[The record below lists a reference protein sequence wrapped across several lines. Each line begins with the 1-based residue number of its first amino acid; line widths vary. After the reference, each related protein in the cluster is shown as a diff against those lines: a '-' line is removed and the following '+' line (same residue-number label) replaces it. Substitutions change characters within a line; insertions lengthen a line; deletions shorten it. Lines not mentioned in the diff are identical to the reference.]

1 MMDIR
6 PRTLRNPP
14 SGRTS
19 STVSEGLRQK
29 ALWAALSLALGLPY
43 AHAQTAPPPVRPNG
57 STSTSAIQAPNGV
70 PLVNIAAPNAAGLSH
85 NRYQQFDVASQG
97 LILNNSGAISS
108 TQLAGYVA
116 GNPNLSNGSSARL
129 ILNEITSTAPS
140 KLGGAIEVAG
150 HAADVV
156 VANPNGID
164 CTGCSFINTPHV
176 TLATGTPLLDASGAL
191 SGYRVTGGQL
201 TVDGAGLGASEV
213 DRVDLIARAV
223 SVNAG
228 VWARQLN
235 MVAGAN
241 RVDAASLATQAIA
254 PTDAQ
259 PAVALDV
266 SAIGGMYAGVIRLVG
281 TEAGLGINSE
291 GRIAAQDG
299 NLTLTSAGDM
309 ALSGKTSATGSL
321 SLHGAQAVSNAGTLA
336 AGGTVSVVAA
346 DIANA
351 GTLYSGGPMTLSASG
366 QLSNSGKIQAQG
378 GGLALHASGALSNAS
393 GGSILA
399 NGAVNL
405 SAASLNN
412 AGALES
418 AQSVGVQVSG
428 RATNLGSLHAD
439 RGDLS
444 FAADT
449 LDSRGD
455 LGAGGGIALAGR
467 TSLSST
473 GTLVAGTAVSLSA
486 PRLITAGTVQ
496 AGTALAID
504 GGSLDNSGALYALG
518 GNWRVRLAGAFTNT
532 ATGDL
537 YAGGDLALDA
547 ASLTNAG
554 VVEAKH
560 GVRLVGAG
568 DLTNNGTLQADGGDL
583 ALVSGGQLTQIGHA
597 SAVHDISFSAVKAL
611 VVRGQ
616 AVANGDVNLSG
627 ASLDTAG
634 IVQAGGQLSLISV
647 GTLIN
652 AGKLYAL
659 GGGWTAAVGGAFDN
673 QASGDIYGSD
683 GIALKAASLINAGAV
698 EAKQDTALVVS
709 GALANSGHVQAD
721 QGSIALAAGSLD
733 SSGMLSAQRNVQ
745 AQVTGVVRNSGTLV
759 SGQAITLSAGSFE
772 NNASGQV
779 QSGADLA
786 LSALTIDNAGNLHAR
801 GNAVIG
807 GGDLGNAAAGM
818 LLADGALTV
827 NNAGEV
833 SNAGLLQAGS
843 NFTLD
848 HATSL
853 VNAAG
858 ATVYAGHDLDLDLA
872 HALANDG
879 LAYGAHAVAIAA
891 GSADNAGILR
901 SGGSLSLDSTA
912 DAGSSGAIQAQ
923 QDLHLVSGGIFAN
936 AGKLYAVDG
945 RLDVQSVGA
954 FTSSAQGDIYGSQD
968 VTIAAD
974 SLANVGLLEA
984 GRGMSLDV
992 RGDASN
998 SGTIQADQGGL
1009 TMSGAT
1015 LANQGALSATGNMRL
1030 TGSTWLSNLGQAVSG
1045 QALTM
1050 ASIDLRNN
1058 GQTQSGTATTLQAVA
1073 LDNSGRIQAG
1083 TTLAV
1088 SGNRNLT
1095 NEAAGQLLA
1104 AGDISA
1110 DTAMLLSNAG
1120 VIQAGGNL
1128 DVDAAG
1134 AIANRAGGML
1144 YGSQRTSLQLGGK
1157 LDNAGRIYGT
1167 QNLSLTSTDFI
1178 NGGSLRSDA
1187 VLQVAVQGNASSS
1200 GAAYAGGNAVWN
1212 VSGALANAGTLA
1224 AAGDTTVTAG
1234 SLTGTGTLAAGL
1246 QGDGSLGTTGA
1257 LRVGTDGV
1265 LVSNGRTLAGGDLVL
1280 RGSAIDLSGSRTRA
1294 GGDATLTATQGNVS
1308 NQGGDLTVNG
1318 TLTLATPDAL
1328 LNGGANA
1335 AQGGKIAAQALALQ
1349 AASLDNRY
1357 GTLTQN
1363 GNGDLALSF
1372 AGTLD
1377 NAHGTLAG
1385 NAGNLTISAASL
1397 DNSGGAIQHAGSG
1410 ILSLSTNGDLTN
1422 NGGQVAGNGAL
1433 AIQSGGVL
1441 RNVGGSFGVAGDATV
1456 HAASM
1461 DNSHGTFAAAHA
1473 GLSLNQALSNVG
1485 GTVQASSGMTVSAG
1499 TLDNTGGYLKG
1510 TGSQALS
1517 VATAGALTNAAAGG
1531 TGGFLGGNGVVA
1543 VHAGSLRNAGQIY
1556 AGSVLTVASQGT
1568 LVNDGGA
1575 LQAMSTLDVS
1585 AVSSLSNRNG
1595 RIEAGAG
1602 DSGSTLAVNAGSID
1616 NTGGRV
1622 ANAGRGVST
1631 IGAGGSIV
1639 NRGGT
1644 LGGQG
1649 NATLNATGLDNSQS
1663 GHVVAGQSLTLGLG
1677 GMNNAAGTLYAAA
1690 NLAWSNANAHL
1701 GNAGGSLGA
1710 GGNLGLGLLS
1720 VDNSAGDI
1728 AAGGNVNLTLAA
1740 FTGAGRAVAGQDL
1753 TLALS
1758 GGYANGSGN
1767 TLKANRDLTLNLG
1780 GNLTNPTGATLT
1792 AVRNLSVTASNIDN
1806 AAGAGIN
1813 SAGTTLTARS
1823 GLINAGR
1830 IEGDTITLKAASLIN
1845 TGTVIGSSIGV
1856 TAGNLTNGSDL
1867 GAATDNAPYQ
1877 NALIAATSGIDL
1889 FVSGTL
1895 LNRDAT
1901 IFTLGDL
1908 RIGANAGGGR
1918 SGAVVNRSGDIEAD
1932 GNVTLAATKFTN
1944 ERRVFQTSI
1953 YNLDATEQA
1962 QNTLNEAPLAR
1973 YRYDDTDPTHK
1984 PPYVDAS
1991 QVVGAPEIAVAD
2003 AYCSSRDND
2012 HYRCIGYPYGQGSAT
2027 TFQMLLTDTVVSME
2041 RLVKTSAQSRLLAGG
2056 DISLNGSVRNDKS
2069 MLAAGHN
2076 LVINGRAQS
2085 GEVSSGTIG
2094 GETVENI
2101 AWAPTASVQRSAE
2114 LQVRFEGESHD
2125 DALCA
2130 PINGG
2135 SRCWVPSSYET
2146 YGPQGTGPDLSA
2158 LLTLSLASGQAPSWI
2173 TLPGGE
2179 SAPAYITAGNTV
2191 AITAHTID
2199 NTVVGA
2205 DGQPVHAVIGLG
2217 QNGGSQAVNGSNAG
2231 PVGNVGGSTAGVG
2244 DVVID
2249 GAPVAVGGTVLG
2261 LPAGRA
2267 GGAGGQAPVAGGAG
2281 SLVAAGTPG
2290 APPIIHAPPSQV
2302 VSALSGG
2309 HATVALPQSGLYTVR
2324 TNPSS
2329 PYLVETD
2336 PRFTQ
2341 YSQFISS
2348 DYMMDQ
2354 LAIDPSDM
2362 RKRLGDGFYEQRTV
2376 LDQIASLTGRRFLD
2390 DNTDALAQYRTLM
2403 DAGVRVARQ
2412 FDLSVGIALTPEQ
2425 MANLTQDMVWLASA
2439 TVDGQQVLVPVVYL
2453 SAAHA
2458 KALAAGGATIAGKNV
2473 ILTASGD
2480 ITNNGTI
2487 AASDSAQ
2494 LTAANLL
2501 NSGTLSAGHNLSINA
2516 AQNILNGGTI
2526 GAGGNVSLVA
2536 GNDVSIG
2543 VEAAAALGAVD
2554 LTGLSGPMSAVALGN
2569 LQPGSIGSGGNLA
2582 ISAGRDLNLD
2592 IAPVTAGSNLSL
2604 AAGRDLTVTA
2614 TAISAGKD
2622 AQLLAGRDLSLA
2634 AIGHTVHTE
2643 GPHYD
2648 HTDTTTNWVSSVTA
2662 GGNLSVVA
2670 GHDLASEGAQL
2681 GAGNI
2686 LAVGAGRDLT
2696 LDTVTDVASGLTHA
2710 AEGRTAVS
2718 ESHRD
2723 ETLQGSTLSGAN
2735 GVVVSADRD
2744 LAATAATIGSVRGA
2758 VVLGAGHDLTLAAEQ
2773 ENHTASKDTTHTR
2786 SGLLSSSTTT
2796 TRDASSDSYAVGTAL
2811 SGSNVTLSAGH
2822 DLTTQGTQV
2831 SATQDIGLSAGHDVL
2846 LGAAQDTHSEEHDR
2860 TTTKR
2865 GGLGVL
2871 VGTSKGDL
2879 FTRTHK
2885 VQQDS
2890 SSDAVAVGSV
2900 LSGDQITVAAGHD
2913 LTTQAAQVAGT
2924 HDVVLAA
2931 AHDLTVGTA
2940 DNLHSEEHDLK
2951 VNTYGAQRSGLHGM
2965 FGVAKAKQTASETDT
2980 TPTGSLIGSTDGA
2993 VTLNAGQDVHI
3004 TGSDVLSQTGTAIV
3018 GQNVSIDAA
3027 VGTADSHQTQ
3037 SLHTGGIMAG
3047 LTGGAAT
3054 HAEQAWA
3061 SGQRAGQVSDKR
3073 LKALYAAQAAY
3084 GAHDAYQGA
3093 SAGAGSAGSGGGAQG
3108 AANASGV
3115 SLRVGIG
3122 ASSASTHSDTHDDI
3136 SYASHIR
3143 SSGDVTIAATN
3154 GDLNVIGSQVG
3165 GHNVAL
3171 AASHDLNLRSQAE
3184 QHIQSD
3190 HSANARGEL
3199 GISIGSQTGFYVTA
3213 DGGKGVA
3220 HGNGTT
3226 YANSSVTAS
3235 HTLSLFAGNDAT
3247 IRGAQA
3253 KGDTVLAGIGGN
3265 LTLESQQTT
3274 DDYASHSWQ
3283 AGGTYVYGSGSE
3295 VHASAGMVDSSY
3307 RSVQQ
3312 TSGID
3317 AGSGGFQLQV
3327 GGNTDL
3333 KGAVITSIANPALN
3347 LLDTGTLSFSDLENQ
3362 ASYNAMSAGI
3372 SVGSSN
3378 AGTSA
3383 SPSIGIPQFGDKSST
3398 TQAGIAQGTIDV
3410 RGGPADLAGLDRNPN
3425 IDAGGLKTIFNQ
3437 QKVAEQQELGN
3448 VAGQVGMRA
3457 AGDIASYMANHVT
3470 TEQEQKAWSDGGAN
3484 KTLLHG
3490 LVGAATAALG
3500 GGNALQG
3507 ALGAAASEKASG
3519 AMQDYLVQH
3528 GVLPTDPLFKTMMQL
3543 GGTAIGGVIGGGSG
3557 AATALQG
3564 DQFNRQLHPSEQQ
3577 LAQSLAAKSNG
3588 LYTTKQIE
3596 DAMRLSGYSL
3606 GPESVMP
3613 AETSQTGVLVNVN
3626 NSGSIYDMSAGWSLV
3641 SGLNDSQYLM
3651 QQVPSQVSPDLAA
3664 YVIANTGGTASPYAW
3679 APEQQGLPPANS
3691 TLQAIASYNVG
3702 TRALGGLQ
3710 MVGGGLELASGV
3722 AAATTCET
3730 GFGCAAAMYLGGA
3743 GLDNAMAGAS
3753 MLGTGRPTAT
3763 LGQQMFEVL
3772 GMSPNAAALTYGAT
3786 QLVPVGMEAYAA
3798 NVTSTVAG
3806 SAAIRSQV
3814 LGNIADSQA
3823 ALVSSNFGRFSQAE
3837 GQLQESLGIWPP
3849 NGGAYAPIYDTT
3861 LEVGTQLDRYGYPGG
3876 NYLSPLGNSFRGRAL
3891 PSSYEATKPYFQYE
3905 VAKPIPGVTQSNAL
3919 PWFGQRGME
3928 AQFQVQNS
3936 VQWYLDN
3943 GYLKV
3948 IKK

>member
-14 SGRTS
+14 SGHAPHILSR
-19 STVSEGLRQK
+19 GLRQK
-29 ALWAALSLALGLPY
+29 ALWAALSLALGVPNT
-43 AHAQTAPPPVRPNG
+43 HAQTVPPPVRSDG
-57 STSTSAIQAPNGV
+57 STSTSVMQAPNGV
-70 PLVNIAAPNAAGLSH
+70 ALVNIAAPNAAGLSH
-85 NRYQQFDVASQG
+85 NRYQQFDVTSQG
-97 LILNNSGAISS
+97 LILNNSGAISN

-129 ILNEITSTAPS
+129 ILNEVTSIAPS

-191 SGYRVTGGQL
+191 SGYRVTGGHL
-201 TVDGAGLGASEV
+201 TVGGAGLGASEV

-235 MVAGAN
+235 MVTGAN
-241 RVDAASLATQAIA
+241 RVDAASLATQALA

-259 PAVALDV
+259 PSVALDV
-266 SAIGGMYAGVIRLVG
+266 SAVGGMYAGVIRLVG
-281 TEAGLGINSE
+281 TEAGLGINNE
-291 GRIAAQDG
+291 GQIAAQDG
-299 NLTLTSAGDM
+299 NLTLNSAGDVV
-309 ALSGKTSATGSL
+309 LSGKISATGSL
-321 SLHGAQAVSNAGTLA
+321 SLHGAQAMSNAGTLA

-351 GTLYSGGPMTLSASG
+351 GTLYSGGTMMLSAPG
-366 QLSNSGKIQAQG
+366 RLSNSGEIQAQG
-378 GGLALHASGALSNAS
+378 GGLALHAGGALSNAS

-399 NGAVNL
+399 NGAINL

-418 AQSVGVQVSG
+418 AQNVDAQVSG
-428 RATNLGSLHAD
+428 QATNLGSLQAD

-449 LDSRGD
+449 LDSRGN
-455 LGAGGGIALAGR
+455 LGAGGEIALAGR

-486 PRLITAGTVQ
+486 PRLTTAGTVQ
-496 AGTALAID
+496 AGTTLAID
-504 GGSLDNSGALYALG
+504 GGSLNNSGALYALG
-518 GNWRVRLAGAFTNT
+518 GNWQLWLTGAFTNT

-547 ASLTNAG
+547 ASLVNAG
-554 VVEAKH
+554 AVEAKQA
-560 GVRLVGAG
+560 VRLVTAG
-568 DLTNNGTLQADGGDL
+568 DLVNNGTLQVDGGDL
-583 ALVSGGQLTQIGHA
+583 ALVSGGRLTHTGNA
-597 SAVHDISFSAVKAL
+597 SAAHNISLSAVREL
-611 VVRGQ
+611 VLRGQ
-616 AVANGDVNLSG
+616 AVANGDVSLSG
-627 ASLDTAG
+627 ASLDTVG
-634 IVQAGGQLSLISV
+634 IVQAGGQLSLTSL
-647 GTLIN
+647 GTLAN

-659 GGGWTAAVGGAFDN
+659 GGGWTATLGGAFDN

-683 GIALKAASLINAGAV
+683 GITLKAASLVNAGAV
-698 EAKQDTALVVS
+698 EAKQDAALIVS

-721 QGSIALAAGSLD
+721 QGSITLAAGSLD
-733 SSGMLSAQRNVQ
+733 SSGTLSAQGNVQ
-745 AQVTGVVRNSGTLV
+745 AQVIGAARNSGTLV
-759 SGQAITLSAGSFE
+759 SGQTTTLSAGGFE
-772 NNASGQV
+772 NSASGEL
-779 QSGADLA
+779 QSGTDLA
-786 LSALTIDNAGNLHAR
+786 LSALTIDNAGNLHAK
-801 GNAVIG
+801 GNAVIS
-807 GGDLGNAAAGM
+807 GGDLGNAATGM

-827 NNAGEV
+827 DNTGEV

-843 NFTLD
+843 NITLD

-853 VNAAG
+853 FNTAG
-858 ATVYAGHDLDLDLA
+858 ATVYAGHDLNLGLA
-872 HALANDG
+872 HALVNDG
-879 LAYGAHAVAIAA
+879 LAYGAHAVVIAA
-891 GSADNAGILR
+891 GSADNTGILR
-901 SGGSLSLDSTA
+901 SGGSLSLDSTG
-912 DAGSSGAIQAQ
+912 DASSSGAIQAQ
-923 QDLHLVSGGIFAN
+923 QDLYLVSGGSFAN
-936 AGKLYAVDG
+936 SGKLYAVDG
-945 RLDVQSVGA
+945 RLDVQSGGA
-954 FTSSAQGDIYGSQD
+954 FTSSAQGDIYGSRD
-968 VTIAAD
+968 VTIKAD
-974 SLANVGLLEA
+974 SLANAGLLEA
-984 GRGMSLDV
+984 GQGMSLDAQ
-992 RGDASN
+992 DDSSN
-998 SGTIQADQGGL
+998 SGTIQADQSGL
-1009 TMSGAT
+1009 TMGGAT
-1015 LANQGALSATGNMRL
+1015 LTNQGALSATGDMRL
-1030 TGSTWLSNLGQAVSG
+1030 TGSTRLSNLGQVASG

-1050 ASIDLRNN
+1050 AGTDLRNS
-1058 GQTQSGTATTLQAVA
+1058 GQVQSGTAATLQAVT
-1073 LDNSGRIQAG
+1073 LDNSGRVQAG
-1083 TTLAV
+1083 TTLTV
-1088 SGNRNLT
+1088 SGNQNLT

-1134 AIANRAGGML
+1134 AVANQAGGTL

-1157 LDNAGRIYGT
+1157 LDNAGTIYGA
-1167 QNLSLTSTDFI
+1167 QNLSLASSGLT
-1178 NGGSLRSDA
+1178 NNGSLRSDA
-1187 VLQVAVQGNASSS
+1187 VMQVAVQGNASSS
-1200 GAAYAGGNAVWN
+1200 GTAYAGGSAAWN

-1224 AAGDTTVTAG
+1224 AAGDTTIAAV
-1234 SLTGTGTLAAGL
+1234 SLTGAGTLAAGL
-1246 QGDGSLGTTGA
+1246 QGNGSLGTTGT
-1257 LRVGTDGV
+1257 LRVGTDGI
-1265 LVSNGRTLAGGDLVL
+1265 LASNGRALAGGDLVFH
-1280 RGSAIDLSGSRTRA
+1280 GSAIDLSGSQTRA

-1308 NQGGDLTVNG
+1308 NQGGDLAVNG
-1318 TLTLATPDAL
+1318 MLTLATPGAL
-1328 LNGGANA
+1328 LNGGASA
-1335 AQGGKIAAQALALQ
+1335 AQGGKITAQVWALQ
-1349 AASLDNRY
+1349 ATSLDNRY

-1363 GNGDLALSF
+1363 GNNDLVLSF

-1385 NAGNLTISAASL
+1385 NADNLTISAASL
-1397 DNSGGAIQHAGSG
+1397 DNSGGAIQHAGG
-1410 ILSLSTNGDLTN
+1410 GTLSLSTDGDLTN
-1422 NGGQVAGNGAL
+1422 SGGQVAGNGAL

-1441 RNVGGSFGVAGDATV
+1441 RNVGGSFGMAGDATV

-1461 DNSHGTFAAAHA
+1461 DNGHGTFAAAHA

-1485 GTVQASSGMTVSAG
+1485 GTVQASNGMTVSAG

-1510 TGSQALS
+1510 TGGQALS
-1517 VATAGALTNAAAGG
+1517 VTTTGALTNAAAGG
-1531 TGGFLGGNGVVA
+1531 MGGFLGGNGVVT

-1556 AGSVLTVASQGT
+1556 AGNALTVASQGT

-1575 LQAMSTLDVS
+1575 LQAMSALNAS
-1585 AVSSLSNRNG
+1585 AISSLSNRSG

-1602 DSGSTLAVNAGSID
+1602 DSAATLVLNAGSID

-1622 ANAGRGVST
+1622 ANAGHGVST

-1649 NATLNATGLDNSQS
+1649 NATLNATSLDNSQS
-1663 GHVVAGQSLTLGLG
+1663 GHVVAGQSLVLGLG

-1690 NLAWSNANAHL
+1690 NLAWSNANARL
-1701 GNAGGSLGA
+1701 ANAGGSLGA
-1710 GGNLGLGLLS
+1710 GGNLGLGLQS
-1720 VDNSAGDI
+1720 IDNSGGDI
-1728 AAGGNVNLTLAA
+1728 AAGGNVNLTLSS
-1740 FTGAGRAVAGQDL
+1740 FTGVGRAVAGQDL
-1753 TLALS
+1753 TLALP
-1758 GGYANGSGN
+1758 GDYANGSGN
-1767 TLKANRDLTLNLG
+1767 TLKANRDLTLSLG

-1806 AAGAGIN
+1806 AAGADIN

-1823 GLINAGR
+1823 GLTNAGR
-1830 IEGDTITLKAASLIN
+1830 IEGDAITLKAANLAN

-1867 GAATDNAPYQ
+1867 GIATNNAAYQ

-1908 RIGANAGGGR
+1908 RIGANASGGR
-1918 SGAVVNRSGDIEAD
+1918 SAAVINRSGDIEAD

-1944 ERRVFQTSI
+1944 ERRVFQTSV
-1953 YNLDATEQA
+1953 YNLDAAEQV
-1962 QNTLNEAPLAR
+1962 QNTLNETPLVR

-1991 QVVGAPEIAVAD
+1991 QVVDAPEIAVAD
-2003 AYCSSRDND
+2003 AYCGSRNND

-2041 RLVKTSAQSRLLAGG
+2041 RLVQTSAQSRLLAGG

-2069 MLAAGHN
+2069 TLAAGHN
-2076 LVINGRAQS
+2076 LVINGQS
-2085 GEVSSGTIG
+2085 QNGEVSSGTIG

-2101 AWAPTASVQRSAE
+2101 AWTPTASVQRSAE

-2146 YGPQGTGPDLSA
+2146 YDPQGTGPDLSA
-2158 LLTLSLASGQAPSWI
+2158 LLTLSLATGQAPSWI

-2191 AITAHTID
+2191 SITAHTID

-2217 QNGGSQAVNGSNAG
+2217 QNGGSQAVSGGNAA

-2244 DVVID
+2244 DIAID
-2249 GAPVAVGGTVLG
+2249 SAPVVVGGTALG
-2261 LPAGRA
+2261 LPTGRT
-2267 GGAGGQAPVAGGAG
+2267 GGSGGPAPVAGDAG
-2281 SLVAAGTPG
+2281 SSVAAGTPG
-2290 APPIIHAPPSQV
+2290 TPSTTSAPPPQV
-2302 VSALSGG
+2302 VSALSGS
-2309 HATVALPQSGLYTVR
+2309 HPTVTLPQSGLYTVQ
-2324 TNPSS
+2324 TNPGS
-2329 PYLVETD
+2329 PYLIETD
-2336 PRFTQ
+2336 PRFTR

-2403 DAGVRVARQ
+2403 DAGVQVARQ
-2412 FDLSVGIALTPEQ
+2412 FDLSVGIALTPGQ
-2425 MANLTQDMVWLASA
+2425 MANLTQDMVWLVSA

-2458 KALAAGGATIAGKNV
+2458 RALAAGGATIAGKNV

-2501 NSGTLSAGHNLSINA
+2501 NSGTLSASNNLSVSA
-2516 AQNILNGGTI
+2516 AQDILNGGTI

-2536 GNDVSIG
+2536 GNDVRSGID
-2543 VEAAAALGAVD
+2543 AAIALGAVD
-2554 LTGLSGPMSAVALGN
+2554 LTGLSGPVSTVALGN
-2569 LQPGSIGSGGNLA
+2569 LQPGSIRAGGNLA

-2592 IAPVTAGSNLSL
+2592 TAPVTVGSNLSL

-2648 HTDTTTNWVSSVTA
+2648 HADTTTNTVSSVTA
-2662 GGNLSVVA
+2662 GGNLTVVA
-2670 GHDLASEGAQL
+2670 GRDLASQGAQL
-2681 GAGNI
+2681 DAGNI

-2696 LDTVTDVASGLTHA
+2696 LNTVTDVASSLTHA
-2710 AEGRTAVS
+2710 AEGHTAVS

-2735 GVVVSADRD
+2735 SVVVSAGRD
-2744 LAATAATIGSVRGA
+2744 LTAAAATIGSAQGA
-2758 VVLGAGHDLTLAAEQ
+2758 VALGAGHDLTLDAGQ
-2773 ENHTASKDTTHTR
+2773 ENHTASRDTTHTH

-2796 TRDASSDSYAVGTAL
+2796 THDASSDTYAIGTAI
-2811 SGSNVTLSAGH
+2811 SGSNITLSAGH
-2822 DLTTQGTQV
+2822 DLTTQGAQV

-2846 LGAAQDTHSEEHDR
+2846 LGAAQDFHSEEHDR
-2860 TTTKR
+2860 STTKR
-2865 GGLGVL
+2865 GGGLGVL

-2885 VQQDS
+2885 VQQNS
-2890 SSDAVAVGSV
+2890 SSDTVAVGSV
-2900 LSGDQITVAAGHD
+2900 LSGDHVSVAAGHD
-2913 LTTQAAQVAGT
+2913 LTTQATQIAGT

-2931 AHDLTVGTA
+2931 GHDLSIGIA
-2940 DNLHSEEHDLK
+2940 DNAHTEDHSLA

-2965 FGVAKAKQTASETDT
+2965 FGVAKSAQTASETDT

-2993 VTLNAGQDVHI
+2993 VTLSAGQDVHL
-3004 TGSDVLSQTGTAIV
+3004 TGSDVLSQAGTAIV
-3018 GQNVSIDAA
+3018 GQNVAIDAA

-3054 HAEQAWA
+3054 AAEQAYA

-3084 GAHDAYQGA
+3084 GARDAYKGG
-3093 SAGAGSAGSGGGAQG
+3093 SAGVGSAGSGGGAQG
-3108 AANASGV
+3108 AANSSGV
-3115 SLRVGIG
+3115 SLRIGIG
-3122 ASSASTHSDTHDDI
+3122 ASSASAHSDTHDDI
-3136 SYASHIR
+3136 AYASHIQ
-3143 SSGDVTIAATN
+3143 SAGDVTIAATN
-3154 GDLNVIGSQVG
+3154 GDLNVIGSQVSG
-3165 GHNVAL
+3165 DNVAL
-3171 AASHDLNLRSQAE
+3171 AASHDLNLLSQAE
-3184 QHIQSD
+3184 QHTQSD

-3199 GISIGSQTGFYVTA
+3199 GISIGSQTGFYATA

-3220 HGNGTT
+3220 HGNGTS

-3235 HTLSLFAGNDAT
+3235 DTLSLLAGNDAT

-3253 KGDTVLAGIGGN
+3253 KGNTVLATIGHD

-3295 VHASAGMVDSSY
+3295 VHASAGMVDSNY
-3307 RSVQQ
+3307 TSVDQV
-3312 TSGID
+3312 SGIG
-3317 AGSGGFQLQV
+3317 AGNGGFQVHV
-3327 GGNTDL
+3327 GSHTDL
-3333 KGAVITSIANPALN
+3333 KGAAIASTADSSLN
-3347 LLDTGTLSFSDLENQ
+3347 LLDTGTLSFSDLKNS
-3362 ASYNAMSAGI
+3362 ASYSAMSAGI
-3372 SVGSSN
+3372 SVGSGN
-3378 AGTSA
+3378 GGTSA
-3383 SPSIGIPQFGDKSST
+3383 SPSIGVPQFGDKSST
-3398 TQAGIAQGTIDV
+3398 TRAGIAQGTIITRDN
-3410 RGGPADLAGLDRNPN
+3410 PETDLSELDRTPDIDAAGL
-3425 IDAGGLKTIFNQ
+3425 KSIFDQ

-3448 VAGQVGMRA
+3448 AAGQVGMRA
-3457 AGDIASYMANHVT
+3457 AGDIASYMQTQAAADLT
-3470 TEQEQKAWSDGGAN
+3470 KARDTGDSAAEADAQRRLDAWSEGGSN
-3484 KTLLHG
+3484 KIILHG

-3500 GGNALQG
+3500 DGNALQG
-3507 ALGAAASEKASG
+3507 ALGAGSSQAASG
-3519 AMQDYLVQH
+3519 AMEKYLRDQ
-3528 GVLPTDPLFKTMMQL
+3528 GIDPYSPEGKTYMQL
-3543 GGTAIGGVIGGGSG
+3543 ASAAIGGAVGGSAG
-3557 AATALQG
+3557 ASTALAG
-3564 DQFNRQLHPSEQQ
+3564 DAFNRQLHPNEIK
-3577 LAQSLAAKSNG
+3577 LITGELAAKYAAEHPGVSERDAETILIKQSLRQVDDAWAGKLGPDDNDAKHWLANNTPDWAKQNG
-3588 LYTTKQIE
+3588 YFTATSTERADSTINGQYYDGEFHKQWSGMLSDLASSITGSDE
-3596 DAMRLSGYSL
+3596 TPAQHGSQVNLSGYKDMANTLRDQGTMESLERKVASGQGLTTDEVHTYAQLATLYPMFRAGAL
-3606 GPESVMP
+3606 GPYG
-3613 AETSQTGVLVNVN
+3613 QLGVAIRDQD
-3626 NSGSIYDMSAGWSLV
+3626 GTAAAAAIIGA
-3641 SGLNDSQYLM
+3641 
-3651 QQVPSQVSPDLAA
+3651 VPGEGLAA
-3664 YVIANTGGTASPYAW
+3664 NAGKSLDVATDGEKVASILAPAKRNTGETVLGHYPEYVTMSDDIGARRYQIPDSVWNAMSEDQRWAANTTFLDRTIDRGDTVILATPAQSARPGSYYAREIEYMRQKGY
-3679 APEQQGLPPANS
+3679 AVSSDGIRLIPPAK
-3691 TLQAIASYNVG
+3691 
-3702 TRALGGLQ
+3702 
-3710 MVGGGLELASGV
+3710 
-3722 AAATTCET
+3722 
-3730 GFGCAAAMYLGGA
+3730 
-3743 GLDNAMAGAS
+3743 
-3753 MLGTGRPTAT
+3753 GR
-3763 LGQQMFEVL
+3763 
-3772 GMSPNAAALTYGAT
+3772 
-3786 QLVPVGMEAYAA
+3786 
-3798 NVTSTVAG
+3798 
-3806 SAAIRSQV
+3806 
-3814 LGNIADSQA
+3814 
-3823 ALVSSNFGRFSQAE
+3823 
-3837 GQLQESLGIWPP
+3837 
-3849 NGGAYAPIYDTT
+3849 
-3861 LEVGTQLDRYGYPGG
+3861 
-3876 NYLSPLGNSFRGRAL
+3876 
-3891 PSSYEATKPYFQYE
+3891 
-3905 VAKPIPGVTQSNAL
+3905 
-3919 PWFGQRGME
+3919 
-3928 AQFQVQNS
+3928 
-3936 VQWYLDN
+3936 
-3943 GYLKV
+3943 
-3948 IKK
+3948 

>member
-14 SGRTS
+14 SGHAPHTLSR
-19 STVSEGLRQK
+19 GLRQK
-29 ALWAALSLALGLPY
+29 ALWAALSLALGVPNT
-43 AHAQTAPPPVRPNG
+43 HAQTVPPPVRSDG
-57 STSTSAIQAPNGV
+57 STSTSVMQAPNGV
-70 PLVNIAAPNAAGLSH
+70 ALVNIAAPNAAGLSH
-85 NRYQQFDVASQG
+85 NRYQQFDVTSQG
-97 LILNNSGAISS
+97 LILNNSGAISN

-129 ILNEITSTAPS
+129 ILNEVTSIAPS

-191 SGYRVTGGQL
+191 SGYRVTGGHL
-201 TVDGAGLGASEV
+201 TVGGAGLGASEV

-235 MVAGAN
+235 MVTGAN
-241 RVDAASLATQAIA
+241 RVDAASLATQALA

-259 PAVALDV
+259 PSVALDV
-266 SAIGGMYAGVIRLVG
+266 SAVGGMYAGVIRLVG
-281 TEAGLGINSE
+281 TEAGLGINNE
-291 GRIAAQDG
+291 GQIAAQDG
-299 NLTLTSAGDM
+299 NLTLNSAGDVV
-309 ALSGKTSATGSL
+309 LSGKTSATGSL
-321 SLHGAQAVSNAGTLA
+321 SLHGAQAMSNDGTLA

-351 GTLYSGGPMTLSASG
+351 GTLYSGGTMTLSAPG
-366 QLSNSGKIQAQG
+366 RLSNSGEIQAQG
-378 GGLALHASGALSNAS
+378 GGLALHAGGALSNAS

-399 NGAVNL
+399 NGAINL

-418 AQSVGVQVSG
+418 AQNVDAQVSG
-428 RATNLGSLHAD
+428 QATNLGSLQAD

-449 LDSRGD
+449 LDSRGN
-455 LGAGGGIALAGR
+455 LGAGGEIALAGR

-486 PRLITAGTVQ
+486 PRLTTAGTVQ
-496 AGTALAID
+496 AGTTLAID
-504 GGSLDNSGALYALG
+504 GGSLNNSGALYALG
-518 GNWRVRLAGAFTNT
+518 GNWQLWLTGAFTNT

-547 ASLTNAG
+547 ASLVNAG
-554 VVEAKH
+554 AVEAKQA
-560 GVRLVGAG
+560 VRLVTAG
-568 DLTNNGTLQADGGDL
+568 DLVNNGTLQVDGGDL
-583 ALVSGGQLTQIGHA
+583 ALVSGGRLTHTGNA
-597 SAVHDISFSAVKAL
+597 SAAHNISLSAVREL
-611 VVRGQ
+611 VLRGQ
-616 AVANGDVNLSG
+616 AVANGDVSLSG
-627 ASLDTAG
+627 ASLDTVG
-634 IVQAGGQLSLISV
+634 IVQAGGQLSLTSL
-647 GTLIN
+647 GTLAN

-659 GGGWTAAVGGAFDN
+659 GGGWTATLGGAFDN
-673 QASGDIYGSD
+673 QASGDIYGSE
-683 GIALKAASLINAGAV
+683 GITLKAASLVNAGAV
-698 EAKQDTALVVS
+698 EAKQDAALIVS

-721 QGSIALAAGSLD
+721 QGSITLAAGSLD
-733 SSGMLSAQRNVQ
+733 SSGTLSAQGNVQ
-745 AQVTGVVRNSGTLV
+745 AQVIGAARNSGTLL
-759 SGQAITLSAGSFE
+759 SGQATTLSAGGFE
-772 NNASGQV
+772 NSASGQV
-779 QSGADLA
+779 QSGTDLA
-786 LSALTIDNAGNLHAR
+786 LSALTIDNAGNLHAK
-801 GNAVIG
+801 GNAVIS
-807 GGDLGNAAAGM
+807 GGDLGNAATGM

-827 NNAGEV
+827 NNTGEV

-843 NFTLD
+843 DLTLD
-848 HATSL
+848 HTTSL

-858 ATVYAGHDLDLDLA
+858 AMVYAGHDLNLGLA
-872 HALANDG
+872 HALVNDG
-879 LAYGAHAVAIAA
+879 LAYGAHAVVIAA
-891 GSADNAGILR
+891 GSADNTGILR
-901 SGGSLSLDSTA
+901 SGGSLSLDSTG
-912 DAGSSGAIQAQ
+912 DASSSGAIQAQ
-923 QDLHLVSGGIFAN
+923 QDLYLVSGGSFAN
-936 AGKLYAVDG
+936 SGKLYAVDG
-945 RLDVQSVGA
+945 RLDVQSGGA
-954 FTSSAQGDIYGSQD
+954 FTSSAQGDIYGSRD
-968 VTIAAD
+968 VTIKAD
-974 SLANVGLLEA
+974 SLANAGLLEA
-984 GRGMSLDV
+984 GQGMSLDAQ
-992 RGDASN
+992 DDSSN
-998 SGTIQADQGGL
+998 SGTIQADQSGL
-1009 TMSGAT
+1009 TMGGAT
-1015 LANQGALSATGNMRL
+1015 LTNQGALSATGDMRL
-1030 TGSTWLSNLGQAVSG
+1030 TGSTRLSNLGQVASG

-1050 ASIDLRNN
+1050 AGTDLRNS
-1058 GQTQSGTATTLQAVA
+1058 GQVQSGTAATLQAVT
-1073 LDNSGRIQAG
+1073 LDNSGRVQAG
-1083 TTLAV
+1083 TTLTV
-1088 SGNRNLT
+1088 SGNQNLT

-1134 AIANRAGGML
+1134 AVANQAGGTL

-1157 LDNAGRIYGT
+1157 LDNAGTIYGA
-1167 QNLSLTSTDFI
+1167 QNLSLASSGLT
-1178 NGGSLRSDA
+1178 NNGSLRSDA
-1187 VLQVAVQGNASSS
+1187 VMQVAVQGNASSS
-1200 GAAYAGGNAVWN
+1200 GTAYAGGSAAWN

-1224 AAGDTTVTAG
+1224 AAGDTTIAAV
-1234 SLTGTGTLAAGL
+1234 SLTGAGTLAAGL
-1246 QGDGSLGTTGA
+1246 QGNGSLGTTGT
-1257 LRVGTDGV
+1257 LRVGTDGI
-1265 LVSNGRTLAGGDLVL
+1265 LASNGRALAGGDLVFH
-1280 RGSAIDLSGSRTRA
+1280 GSAIDLSGSQTRA

-1308 NQGGDLTVNG
+1308 NQGGDLAVNG
-1318 TLTLATPDAL
+1318 MLTLATPGAL
-1328 LNGGANA
+1328 LNGGASA
-1335 AQGGKIAAQALALQ
+1335 AQGGKITAQVWALQ
-1349 AASLDNRY
+1349 ATSLDNRY

-1363 GNGDLALSF
+1363 GNNDLVLSF

-1385 NAGNLTISAASL
+1385 NADNLTISAASL
-1397 DNSGGAIQHAGSG
+1397 DNSGGAIQHAGG
-1410 ILSLSTNGDLTN
+1410 GTLSLSTDGDLTN
-1422 NGGQVAGNGAL
+1422 SGGQVAGNGAL

-1441 RNVGGSFGVAGDATV
+1441 RNVGGSFGMAGDATV

-1461 DNSHGTFAAAHA
+1461 DNGHGTFAAAHA

-1485 GTVQASSGMTVSAG
+1485 GTVQASNGMTVSAG

-1510 TGSQALS
+1510 TGGQALS
-1517 VATAGALTNAAAGG
+1517 VTTTGALTNAAAGG
-1531 TGGFLGGNGVVA
+1531 MGGFLGGNGVVT

-1556 AGSVLTVASQGT
+1556 AGNALTVASQGT

-1575 LQAMSTLDVS
+1575 LQAMSALNAS
-1585 AVSSLSNRNG
+1585 AISSLSNRSG

-1602 DSGSTLAVNAGSID
+1602 DSAATLVLNAGSID

-1622 ANAGRGVST
+1622 ANAGHGVST

-1649 NATLNATGLDNSQS
+1649 NATLNATSLDNSQS
-1663 GHVVAGQSLTLGLG
+1663 GHVVAGQSLVLGLG

-1690 NLAWSNANAHL
+1690 NLAWSNANARL
-1701 GNAGGSLGA
+1701 ANAGGSLGA
-1710 GGNLGLGLLS
+1710 GGNLGLGLQS
-1720 VDNSAGDI
+1720 IDNSGGDI
-1728 AAGGNVNLTLAA
+1728 AAGGNVNLTLSS
-1740 FTGAGRAVAGQDL
+1740 FTGVGRAVAGQDL
-1753 TLALS
+1753 TLALP
-1758 GGYANGSGN
+1758 GDYANGSGN
-1767 TLKANRDLTLNLG
+1767 TLKANRDLTLSLG

-1806 AAGAGIN
+1806 AAGADIN

-1823 GLINAGR
+1823 GLTNAGR
-1830 IEGDTITLKAASLIN
+1830 IEGDAITLKAANLAN

-1867 GAATDNAPYQ
+1867 GIATNNAAYQ

-1908 RIGANAGGGR
+1908 RIGANASGGR
-1918 SGAVVNRSGDIEAD
+1918 SAAVINRSGDIEAD

-1944 ERRVFQTSI
+1944 ERRVFQTSV
-1953 YNLDATEQA
+1953 YNLDAAEQV
-1962 QNTLNEAPLAR
+1962 QNTLNETPLVR

-1991 QVVGAPEIAVAD
+1991 QVVDAPEIAVAD
-2003 AYCSSRDND
+2003 AYCGSRNND

-2041 RLVKTSAQSRLLAGG
+2041 RLVQTSAQSRLLAGG

-2069 MLAAGHN
+2069 TLAAGHN
-2076 LVINGRAQS
+2076 LVINGQS
-2085 GEVSSGTIG
+2085 QNGEVSSGTIG

-2101 AWAPTASVQRSAE
+2101 AWTPTASVQRSAE

-2146 YGPQGTGPDLSA
+2146 YDPQGTGPDLSA
-2158 LLTLSLASGQAPSWI
+2158 LLTLSLATGQAPSWI

-2191 AITAHTID
+2191 SITAHTID
-2199 NTVVGA
+2199 NAVVGA

-2217 QNGGSQAVNGSNAG
+2217 QNGGSQAVSGGNAA

-2244 DVVID
+2244 DIAID
-2249 GAPVAVGGTVLG
+2249 SAPVVVGGTALG
-2261 LPAGRA
+2261 LPTGRT
-2267 GGAGGQAPVAGGAG
+2267 GGSGGPAPVAGDAG
-2281 SLVAAGTPG
+2281 SSVAAGTPG
-2290 APPIIHAPPSQV
+2290 TPSTTSAPPPQV
-2302 VSALSGG
+2302 VSALSGS
-2309 HATVALPQSGLYTVR
+2309 HPTVTLPQSGLYTVQ
-2324 TNPSS
+2324 TNPGS
-2329 PYLVETD
+2329 PYLIETD
-2336 PRFTQ
+2336 PRFTR

-2403 DAGVRVARQ
+2403 DAGVQVARQ
-2412 FDLSVGIALTPEQ
+2412 FDLSVGIALTPGQ
-2425 MANLTQDMVWLASA
+2425 MANLTQDMVWLVSA

-2458 KALAAGGATIAGKNV
+2458 RALAAGGATIAGKNV

-2501 NSGTLSAGHNLSINA
+2501 NSGTLSASNNLSVSA
-2516 AQNILNGGTI
+2516 AQDILNGGTI

-2536 GNDVSIG
+2536 GNDVRSGID
-2543 VEAAAALGAVD
+2543 AAIALGAVD
-2554 LTGLSGPMSAVALGN
+2554 LTGLSGPVSTVALGN
-2569 LQPGSIGSGGNLA
+2569 LQPGSIRAGGNLA

-2592 IAPVTAGSNLSL
+2592 TAPVTVGSNLSL
-2604 AAGRDLTVTA
+2604 AAGRDLTVTATA

-2648 HTDTTTNWVSSVTA
+2648 HADTTTNTVSSVTA
-2662 GGNLSVVA
+2662 GGNLTVVA
-2670 GHDLASEGAQL
+2670 GRDLASQGAQL
-2681 GAGNI
+2681 DAGNI

-2696 LDTVTDVASGLTHA
+2696 LNTVTDVASSLTHA
-2710 AEGRTAVS
+2710 AEGHTAVS

-2735 GVVVSADRD
+2735 SVVVSAGRD
-2744 LAATAATIGSVRGA
+2744 LTAAAATIGSAQGA
-2758 VVLGAGHDLTLAAEQ
+2758 VALGAGHDLTLDAGQ
-2773 ENHTASKDTTHTR
+2773 ENHTASRDTTHTH

-2796 TRDASSDSYAVGTAL
+2796 THDASSDTYAIGTAI
-2811 SGSNVTLSAGH
+2811 SGSNITLSAGH
-2822 DLTTQGTQV
+2822 DLTTQGAQV

-2846 LGAAQDTHSEEHDR
+2846 LGAAQDFHSEEHDR
-2860 TTTKR
+2860 STTKR
-2865 GGLGVL
+2865 GGGLGVL

-2885 VQQDS
+2885 VQQNS
-2890 SSDAVAVGSV
+2890 SSDTVAVGSV
-2900 LSGDQITVAAGHD
+2900 LSGDHVSVAAGHD
-2913 LTTQAAQVAGT
+2913 LTTQATQIAGT

-2931 AHDLTVGTA
+2931 GHDLSIGIA
-2940 DNLHSEEHDLK
+2940 DNAHTEDHSLA

-2965 FGVAKAKQTASETDT
+2965 FGVAKSAQTASETDT

-2993 VTLNAGQDVHI
+2993 VTLSAGQDVHL
-3004 TGSDVLSQTGTAIV
+3004 TGSDVLSQAGTAIV
-3018 GQNVSIDAA
+3018 GQNVAIDAA

-3054 HAEQAWA
+3054 AAEQAYA

-3084 GAHDAYQGA
+3084 GARDAYKGG
-3093 SAGAGSAGSGGGAQG
+3093 SAGVGSAGSGGGAQG
-3108 AANASGV
+3108 AANSSGV
-3115 SLRVGIG
+3115 SLRIGIG
-3122 ASSASTHSDTHDDI
+3122 ASSASAHSDTHDDI
-3136 SYASHIR
+3136 AYASHIQ
-3143 SSGDVTIAATN
+3143 SAGDVTIAATN
-3154 GDLNVIGSQVG
+3154 GDLNVIGSQVSG
-3165 GHNVAL
+3165 DNVAL
-3171 AASHDLNLRSQAE
+3171 AASHDLNLLSQAE
-3184 QHIQSD
+3184 QHTQSD

-3199 GISIGSQTGFYVTA
+3199 GISIGSQTGFYATA

-3220 HGNGTT
+3220 HGNGTS

-3235 HTLSLFAGNDAT
+3235 DTLSLLAGNDAT

-3253 KGDTVLAGIGGN
+3253 KGNTVLATIGHD

-3295 VHASAGMVDSSY
+3295 VHASAGMVDSNY
-3307 RSVQQ
+3307 TSVDQV
-3312 TSGID
+3312 SGIG
-3317 AGSGGFQLQV
+3317 AGNGGFQVHV
-3327 GGNTDL
+3327 GSHTDL
-3333 KGAVITSIANPALN
+3333 KGAAIASTADSSLN
-3347 LLDTGTLSFSDLENQ
+3347 LLDTGTLSFSDLKNS
-3362 ASYNAMSAGI
+3362 ASYSAMSAGI
-3372 SVGSSN
+3372 SVGSGN
-3378 AGTSA
+3378 GGTSA
-3383 SPSIGIPQFGDKSST
+3383 SPSIGVPQFGDKSST
-3398 TQAGIAQGTIDV
+3398 TRAGIAQGTIITRDN
-3410 RGGPADLAGLDRNPN
+3410 PETDLSELDRTPDIDAAGL
-3425 IDAGGLKTIFNQ
+3425 KSIFDQ

-3448 VAGQVGMRA
+3448 AAGQVGMRA
-3457 AGDIASYMANHVT
+3457 AGDIASYMQTQAAADLT
-3470 TEQEQKAWSDGGAN
+3470 KARDTGDSAAEADAQRRLDAWSEGGSN
-3484 KTLLHG
+3484 KIILHG

-3500 GGNALQG
+3500 DGNALQG
-3507 ALGAAASEKASG
+3507 ALGAGSSQAASG
-3519 AMQDYLVQH
+3519 AMEKYLRDQ
-3528 GVLPTDPLFKTMMQL
+3528 GIDPYSPEGKTYMQL
-3543 GGTAIGGVIGGGSG
+3543 ASAAIGGAVGGSAG
-3557 AATALQG
+3557 ASTALAG
-3564 DQFNRQLHPSEQQ
+3564 DAFNRQLHPNEIK
-3577 LAQSLAAKSNG
+3577 LITGELAAKYAAEHPGVSERDAETILIKQSLRQVDDAWAGKLGPDDNDAKHWLANNTPDWAKQNG
-3588 LYTTKQIE
+3588 YFTATSTERADSTINGQYYDGEFHKQWSGMLSDLASSITGSDE
-3596 DAMRLSGYSL
+3596 TPAQHGSQVNLSGYKDMANTLRDQGTMESLERKVASGQGLTTDEVHTYAQLATLYPMFRAGAL
-3606 GPESVMP
+3606 GPYG
-3613 AETSQTGVLVNVN
+3613 QLGVAIRDQD
-3626 NSGSIYDMSAGWSLV
+3626 GTAAAAAIIGA
-3641 SGLNDSQYLM
+3641 
-3651 QQVPSQVSPDLAA
+3651 VPGEGLAA
-3664 YVIANTGGTASPYAW
+3664 NAGKSLDVATDGEKVASILAPAKRNTGETVLGHYPEYVTMSDDIGARRYQIPDSVWNAMSEDQRWAANTTFLDRTIDRGDTVILATPAQSARPGSYYAREIEYMRQKGY
-3679 APEQQGLPPANS
+3679 AVSSDGIRLIPPAK
-3691 TLQAIASYNVG
+3691 
-3702 TRALGGLQ
+3702 
-3710 MVGGGLELASGV
+3710 
-3722 AAATTCET
+3722 
-3730 GFGCAAAMYLGGA
+3730 
-3743 GLDNAMAGAS
+3743 
-3753 MLGTGRPTAT
+3753 GR
-3763 LGQQMFEVL
+3763 
-3772 GMSPNAAALTYGAT
+3772 
-3786 QLVPVGMEAYAA
+3786 
-3798 NVTSTVAG
+3798 
-3806 SAAIRSQV
+3806 
-3814 LGNIADSQA
+3814 
-3823 ALVSSNFGRFSQAE
+3823 
-3837 GQLQESLGIWPP
+3837 
-3849 NGGAYAPIYDTT
+3849 
-3861 LEVGTQLDRYGYPGG
+3861 
-3876 NYLSPLGNSFRGRAL
+3876 
-3891 PSSYEATKPYFQYE
+3891 
-3905 VAKPIPGVTQSNAL
+3905 
-3919 PWFGQRGME
+3919 
-3928 AQFQVQNS
+3928 
-3936 VQWYLDN
+3936 
-3943 GYLKV
+3943 
-3948 IKK
+3948 